1 MENIS
6 LKETKDLLLKA
17 KVVEQEWINAPYT
30 KPIAHILTK
39 ERFNEFNKSRKDW
52 YPHFMEGIERH
63 EIIQP
68 LELLATIV
76 YESDY
81 LQKTQE
87 NLNYSAD
94 RLGEV
99 FKDHFKNRKEMEEYA
114 HRPRKIAN
122 RVYANRLGNGDEA
135 SGDGWKYR
143 GRGFIQVTGRYGY
156 MDIFHKHE
164 LNGFLCMLDN
174 PWTWPLEISFLWWI
188 DNSLNKAPLSF
199 KEITQNVSGSK
210 RTFKERN
217 EILEKIKRRD

>member
-1 MENIS
+1 MENI
-6 LKETKDLLLKA
+6 KETKDLLLKD

-81 LQKTQE
+81 LQKTEE

-94 RLGEV
+94 RLGDV
-99 FKDHFKNRKEMEEYA
+99 FKDHFKNRKEMKEYA

-135 SGDGWKYR
+135 SGDGWMYR

-156 MDIFHKHE
+156 QGVFHIFG
-164 LNGFLCMLDN
+164 LNDFIYQMEH
-174 PWTWPLEISFLWWI
+174 PWVWPLEISFKWWS
-188 DNSLNKAPLSF
+188 NSGLNKSPYSF
-199 KEITQNVSGSK
+199 DYITEEVSGS
-210 RTFKERN
+210 TSTLKERE
-217 EILEKIKRRD
+217 EILKRIKRRD